1 MRTRTCVL
9 MIAPTLLAA
18 SAAFAEMDT
27 GTATPEQA
35 LSSEAPGADARE
47 RGLAALE
54 VGDYLTAAAA
64 FREAA
69 DHGDAAALRH
79 LGDLSF
85 SGQGVAQRWLKIAAS
100 VWACAVSISSARE
113 RSPNWTAFA
122 YRVNSVESAVRSVPS
137 VCT

>member
-9 MIAPTLLAA
+9 MLAASLLAA
-18 SAAFAEMDT
+18 SAAFAEVDT

-79 LGDLSF
+79 LGDLAF
-85 SGQGVAQRWLKIAAS
+85 AGKGVAQSYDQAIRWYCQAALVADLDALEQLHAITLAS
-100 VWACAVSISSARE
+100 WSAR
-113 RSPNWTAFA
+113 
-122 YRVNSVESAVRSVPS
+122 RSV
-137 VCT
+137 VNG